1 MWGFRIG
8 SGGEV
13 QVCCN
18 VLDSRDMIVSNWEH
32 ALCHCS
38 VVKWSGWRIV
48 VSSSISK
55 EWSVKNC

>member
-1 MWGFRIG
+1 MQI
-8 SGGEV
+8 
-13 QVCCN
+13 CCN
-18 VLDSRDMIVSNWEH
+18 VLDSKDMIVSSWEH

-55 EWSVKNC
+55 EWLVKNC